1 MAVRRHVLSVD
12 TSAIRVPCAAGRGLL
27 LPAAATERPLW
38 CRSVENPMTY
48 NTLDYFSVDAYEAV
62 RAAHRSLVGRYR
74 PGEMDSV
81 TWYWNRPGALGD
93 AGAYHREEFGPFT
106 LHSGPMVNLP
116 LELVAIFLDSQ
127 VKTYMDRDALGE
139 AVRPAPRN
147 GTPHDDAATIAARE
161 RELARRIGGGSL
173 QSTSLLMAVVE
184 HRGYVLGGMIV
195 NPGKTELTIAEVMQA
210 PSTTS
215 IAAFQAKFSL
225 PPGDPFLSMKEN
237 AIIDLV
243 RYFRAPDHVLRK
255 TLPSS
260 LLERSAYRKAAHLIR
275 ALTISE
281 AFAVTARW
289 AGSNRRVITTCVCE
303 TPNDDVKAL
312 IEGKRLR
319 RLDGSEVK
327 VGAIPHRILTCST
340 GAELYPV
347 AYQNR
352 PEGQS
357 KIYTLYT
364 FDFEDIAARA
374 REYRQGALAAYA
386 QGEAG
391 DAA

>member
-1 MAVRRHVLSVD
+1 MAYS
-12 TSAIRVPCAAGRGLL
+12 
-27 LPAAATERPLW
+27 
-38 CRSVENPMTY
+38 
-48 NTLDYFSVDAYEAV
+48 TLDYFSVDAFEV
-62 RAAHRSLVGRYR
+62 VCAAHQSLVGRYR
-74 PGEMDSV
+74 PGEIDSI
-81 TWYWNRPGALGD
+81 TWYWKRQGAQGD
-93 AGAYHREEFGPFT
+93 SGAYHREEVGPVT
-106 LHSGPMVNLP
+106 VHSGPMAHLP

-139 AVRPAPRN
+139 AVRRTPQNGAPQ
-147 GTPHDDAATIAARE
+147 TDTAMTIARE

-184 HRGYVLGGMIV
+184 RRGYALGGMIV
-195 NPGKTELTIAEVMQA
+195 NPGNTDFAVAEVMQA
-210 PSTTS
+210 PSATS

-237 AIIDLV
+237 AIVDLV
-243 RYFRAPDHVLRK
+243 RYFRAPDHVLRRA
-255 TLPSS
+255 LPAS
-260 LLERSAYRKAAHLIR
+260 LLERTAYRKAVHLIR

-289 AGSNRRVITTCVCE
+289 TGSNRRVITTCVCE

-319 RLDGSEVK
+319 RLDGGEVK
-327 VGAIPHRILTCST
+327 VGGIPHRILTSST

-357 KIYTLYT
+357 KIYTLYA
-364 FDFEDIAARA
+364 FDFADIAARA

-386 QGEAG
+386 RCEAG
-391 DAA
+391 NAAHR